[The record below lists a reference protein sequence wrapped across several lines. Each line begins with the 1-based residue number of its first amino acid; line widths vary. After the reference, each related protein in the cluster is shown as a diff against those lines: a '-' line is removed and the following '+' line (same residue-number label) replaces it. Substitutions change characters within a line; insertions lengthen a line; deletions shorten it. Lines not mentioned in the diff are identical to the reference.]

1 MSDRATLQS
10 RVSVFGSLI
19 TGIDKQVADLVED
32 IQSEAEAK
40 LLATQLEFILALFNF
55 ALLAARGNSLVQ
67 SILISQD
74 TEDFGTNTNAGR
86 VLVTVGA
93 TINITA

>member
-1 MSDRATLQS
+1 MDRVFLKI
-10 RVSVFGSLI
+10 SVWSKPRAL
-19 TGIDKQVADLVED
+19 TAGIDKQVADLVED

-40 LLATQLEFILALFNF
+40 LLATQLEFILAQFNF
-55 ALLAARGNSLVQ
+55 ALLAARGNSLIQ